1 MAMNKMRVMTIIG
14 TRPEIIRLSRVIA
27 ELDKFTDHILVH
39 TGQNYDY
46 ELNEVFFQDLSIR
59 KPDHFLEAA
68 GQSSAETI
76 GNVIA
81 KADLL
86 IRSQN
91 PDAVLILGDTNSCM
105 AAIAA
110 KRAQIPVFHME
121 AGNRCYDQRVP
132 EEINRRIIDHCA
144 DVNLTYS
151 DIARDNLLRE
161 GLRPDLTIKTGSPML
176 EVLNYYKDKIER
188 STVLEKLEL
197 QPHKYFVVSS
207 HREENIANDD
217 NFQKFTDVLNEIA
230 SAYELPVFVSTHPRT
245 QKKIDSFGAKLHPL
259 VNLIK
264 PLGFTDYVKL
274 QCEAKAV
281 ISDSGTITEEASILN
296 FPAINLRETH
306 ERMEGMEE
314 AAVMMVGLDKVRVL
328 QALDIISD
336 QPRGQDRLL
345 RNAADYSMPNV
356 SNKVLRM
363 IISYTDY
370 VNRTVWKKY

>member
-1 MAMNKMRVMTIIG
+1 MTIIG

-27 ELDKFTDHILVH
+27 ELDKFTDHVLVH

-81 KADLL
+81 KADAL
-86 IRSQN
+86 IRTQN

-176 EVLNYYKDKIER
+176 EVLSYYEDKIER
-188 STVLEKLEL
+188 STILEKLEL
-197 QPHKYFVVSS
+197 QSHKYFVVSS
-207 HREENIANDD
+207 HREENIANDN

-281 ISDSGTITEEASILN
+281 VSDSGTITEEASILN